1 MAKHGKRYTKS
12 AEQVN
17 AKKAYTL
24 AEAIT
29 VISRYEKTKF
39 DETIDIAVRLGVD
52 PKHADQM
59 VRGSTLMPH
68 GTGKSVRVAVIAK
81 PEKEA
86 DAKAAG
92 ADYFGGDDLIEKI
105 KGGWLEFDK
114 LIATPDM
121 MSKVGKVGTILG
133 PRGLM
138 PNPKTGTVTP
148 DVAKAVK
155 EIKAGRVEYKVDK
168 AGIVHTIVGKLSF
181 EPAKLSENLSTLM
194 ESIVKAKPSTA
205 KGQYIK
211 SVTISSTMGPGISLD
226 PSSFGA

>member
-1 MAKHGKRYTKS
+1 MAKHGKKYKKS
-12 AEQVN
+12 AEAVD
-17 AKKAYTL
+17 AKKTYTI
-24 AEAIT
+24 AEAVK
-29 VISRYEKTKF
+29 VISKFEKLKF
-39 DETIDIAVRLGVD
+39 DQTIDIAVRLGVD

-68 GTGKSVRVAVIAK
+68 GTGKTVRVAVIAK
-81 PEKEA
+81 PEREA

-92 ADYFGGDDLIEKI
+92 ADYFGSDDLIDKI
-105 KGGWLEFDK
+105 KEGWLEFDK

-121 MSKVGKVGTILG
+121 MSKVGKIGTILG

-181 EPAKLSENLSTLM
+181 DSDKLSQNLSTLM
-194 ESIVKAKPSTA
+194 DSIVKAKPSTA

-211 SVTISSTMGPGISLD
+211 SITLSSTMGPGVNID
-226 PSSFGA
+226 PSTVGA

>member
-1 MAKHGKRYTKS
+1 MAQGKRFKKS
-12 AEQVN
+12 AEAVDV
-17 AKKAYTL
+17 KKMYTL
-24 AEAIT
+24 EQAVDVLSKFQKA
-29 VISRYEKTKF
+29 KF

-59 VRGSTLMPH
+59 VRGATLLPN
-68 GTGKSVRVAVIAK
+68 GTGKTVRVAVIAK

-86 DAKAAG
+86 EAKAAG
-92 ADYFGGDDLIEKI
+92 ADFFGSDDLIDKI
-105 KGGWLEFDK
+105 KDGWFDFDK

-121 MSKVGKVGTILG
+121 MSKVGKIGTVLG

-138 PNPKTGTVTP
+138 PNPKTGTLTT
-148 DVAKAVK
+148 DITRTVK

-181 EPAKLSENLSTLM
+181 DSKKLHENLSSLM

-205 KGQYIK
+205 KGVYIK
-211 SVTISSTMGPGISLD
+211 SITISSTMGPGVAID
-226 PSSFGA
+226 PSTVM

>member
-1 MAKHGKRYTKS
+1 MAKHGKKYKKS
-12 AEQVN
+12 AEAVD
-17 AKKAYTL
+17 AKKTYTI
-24 AEAIT
+24 AEAVK
-29 VISRYEKTKF
+29 VISKFEKLKF
-39 DETIDIAVRLGVD
+39 DQTIDIAVRLGVD

-68 GTGKSVRVAVIAK
+68 GTGKTVRVAVIAK

-92 ADYFGGDDLIEKI
+92 ADHFGSDDLIDKI
-105 KGGWLEFDK
+105 KEGWLEFDK

-121 MSKVGKVGTILG
+121 MSKVGKIGTILG

-181 EPAKLSENLSTLM
+181 DSNKLSENLSTLM
-194 ESIVKAKPSTA
+194 DSIVKAKPSTA

-211 SVTISSTMGPGISLD
+211 SITLSSTMGPGVNID
-226 PSSFGA
+226 PSTVGA

>member
-1 MAKHGKRYTKS
+1 MAQGKRFKKS
-12 AEQVN
+12 AEAVDV
-17 AKKAYTL
+17 KKMYTL
-24 AEAIT
+24 EQAVDVLSKFQKA
-29 VISRYEKTKF
+29 KF

-59 VRGSTLMPH
+59 VRGATLLPN
-68 GTGKSVRVAVIAK
+68 GTGKTVRVAVIAK

-86 DAKAAG
+86 EAKAAG
-92 ADYFGGDDLIEKI
+92 ADFFGSDDLIDKI
-105 KGGWLEFDK
+105 KDGWFDFDK

-121 MSKVGKVGTILG
+121 MSKVGKIGTVLG

-138 PNPKTGTVTP
+138 PNPKTGTVTT
-148 DVAKAVK
+148 DITRTVK

-181 EPAKLSENLSTLM
+181 DSKKLHENLSSLM

-205 KGQYIK
+205 KGVYIK
-211 SVTISSTMGPGISLD
+211 SITISSTMGPGVAID
-226 PSSFGA
+226 PSTVM

>member
-1 MAKHGKRYTKS
+1 MAKRYNKS
-12 AEQVN
+12 AEN
-17 AKKAYTL
+17 IDSKKMYTIEQ
-24 AEAIT
+24 AVE
-29 VISRYEKTKF
+29 VISKFQKAKF

-59 VRGSTLMPH
+59 VRGSTMLPN

-86 DAKAAG
+86 EAKAAG
-92 ADYFGGDDLIEKI
+92 ADYFGQDDLIDKI
-105 KGGWLEFDK
+105 KDGWFEFDK

-121 MSKVGKVGTILG
+121 MSKVGKIGTVLG

-138 PNPKTGTVTP
+138 PNPKTGTVTT
-148 DVAKAVK
+148 DVSKTVK

-181 EPAKLSENLSTLM
+181 DSKKLHQNVSTLM
-194 ESIVKAKPSTA
+194 ESIVKAKPSSA
-205 KGQYIK
+205 KGVYIK
-211 SVTISSTMGPGISLD
+211 SITLSSTMGPGVAID
-226 PSSFGA
+226 PSTVA

>member
-1 MAKHGKRYTKS
+1 MATQGKRYKKS
-12 AEQVN
+12 AEN
-17 AKKAYTL
+17 IDAKKMYSIEQAV
-24 AEAIT
+24 E
-29 VISRYEKTKF
+29 VISKFQKAKF

-59 VRGSTLMPH
+59 VRGSTMLPN

-81 PEKEA
+81 AEKEA
-86 DAKAAG
+86 EAKAAG
-92 ADYFGGDDLIEKI
+92 ADHFGSDDLIDKI
-105 KGGWLEFDK
+105 KEGWFEFDK

-121 MSKVGKVGTILG
+121 MSKVGKIGTVLG

-138 PNPKTGTVTP
+138 PNPKTGTVTT
-148 DVAKAVK
+148 DVAKTVK

-181 EPAKLSENLSTLM
+181 DSKKLQENMSTLM

-205 KGQYIK
+205 KGVYIK
-211 SVTISSTMGPGISLD
+211 SITLSSTMGPAVSID
-226 PSSFGA
+226 PSTVM

>member
-1 MAKHGKRYTKS
+1 MAQGKRYTNS
-12 AEQVN
+12 AKNVE
-17 AKKAYTL
+17 AKKLLTIEQAVQ
-24 AEAIT
+24 
-29 VISRYEKTKF
+29 VISKFQKTKF

-59 VRGSTLMPH
+59 VRGSTMLPN
-68 GTGKSVRVAVIAK
+68 GTGKTVRVAVIAK
-81 PEKEA
+81 AEKEA

-92 ADYFGGDDLIEKI
+92 ADHFGQDDLIDKI
-105 KGGWLEFDK
+105 KDGWFEFDK

-121 MSKVGKVGTILG
+121 MSKVGKIGTVLG

-138 PNPKTGTVTP
+138 PNPKTGTVTT
-148 DVAKAVK
+148 DVAKTVK

-181 EPAKLSENLSTLM
+181 EPKKLQENVTMLM

-205 KGQYIK
+205 KGVYIK
-211 SVTISSTMGPGISLD
+211 SITLSSTMGPGVAID
-226 PSSFGA
+226 PSTVA